1 MDNKENEKKNERE
14 TDKIQKINFD
24 VLLRALKSGSALR
37 QVTRLNPAGGSADK
51 VFPPTYAE
59 GKYAYET
66 RRTDNGMTIRTVLL
80 DSVQSRA
87 NRMESALLDA
97 VKNKRID
104 LPLLYVDFSN
114 EFSDVGTVSTLET
127 PHRIADALF
136 RESSLEGKKFRDT
149 DIGKAFIGS
158 SIRDAT
164 GLFQYC
170 PHALTFGQ
178 WDSTGP
184 TGMGNKFQRTIV
196 SEIIGINAQGG
207 AQTSSR
213 IDPVLHSN
221 PVLYETADGE
231 WTANPDEAMMENG
244 KPKKYKKKVSEMNLG
259 NIVPTV
265 KEFGGGVTI
274 DYALQTTVI
283 SLPAIRKLHFPLGGK
298 ENDEINTKA
307 RAVVLALGIAGM
319 THASDQGYDLRS
331 RCLLLSDGDSPI
343 ELINA
348 NGSTE
353 RFYLDSAGADQ
364 VLNRAIT
371 EAKLAGLPWMDGD
384 IILKPDSKLLELIK
398 KSRSLLSAESDGTSS
413 GPDATE
419 E

>member
-1 MDNKENEKKNERE
+1 MESENRVD
-14 TDKIQKINFD
+14 TVDKSRRITFD
-24 VLLRALKSGSALR
+24 ILLRALKSGSAFR
-37 QVTRLNPAGGSADK
+37 QVTRLNPAGGSGDK

-66 RRTDNGMTIRTVLL
+66 RRTENGMTTRTVLL
-80 DSVQSRA
+80 DSVQSQA

-97 VKNKRID
+97 VRNRSIN
-104 LPLLYVDFSN
+104 LPLLYVDFGR
-114 EFSDVGTVSTLET
+114 EFSDVGKVSTLET

-136 RESSLEGKKFRDT
+136 RESNLDGKKFRDT
-149 DIGKAFIGS
+149 DIGRAFIGA

-221 PVLYETADGE
+221 PDLYETADGG
-231 WTANPDEAMMENG
+231 WTANPEEAITEKG
-244 KPKKYKKKVSEMNLG
+244 KPKRYKKKVSEMNLG

-265 KEFGGGVTI
+265 KELGGGVTI

-283 SLPAIRKLHFPLGGK
+283 SLPAIRRLHFPLGGK

-307 RAVVLALGIAGM
+307 RGVVLAMGIAGM
-319 THASDQGYDLRS
+319 AHASEQGYDLRS
-331 RCLLLSDGDSPI
+331 RCLLLPDGDSPI
-343 ELINA
+343 ELISA
-348 NGSTE
+348 NGSAE
-353 RFYLDSAGADQ
+353 RFYLDSAAADQ
-364 VLNRAIT
+364 VLNRAIA
-371 EAKLAGLPWMDGD
+371 EAKQAGLPWMDGD
-384 IILKPDSKLLELIK
+384 IILKPDSRLLGLIR
-398 KSRSLLSAESDGTSS
+398 KSRSLLSAESDGTPLD
-413 GPDATE
+413 PDATE